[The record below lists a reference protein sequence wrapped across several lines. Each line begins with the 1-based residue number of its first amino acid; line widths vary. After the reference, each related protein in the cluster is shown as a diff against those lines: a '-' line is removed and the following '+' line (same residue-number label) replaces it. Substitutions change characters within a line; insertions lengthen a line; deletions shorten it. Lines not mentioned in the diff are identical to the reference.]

1 MRGVW
6 LPNPTEGQRT
16 PCPHPSEWLLLWRAL
31 LTWPGLWT
39 PHKPLGRWPCTLP
52 GSLLPPLPTCMCGS
66 TRGPCTRPLLFPCSD
81 RWMTRWGRSLET
93 EVAGAG
99 DRHCLGG
106 KCGLWAADL
115 LQSTGL
121 TCNSSCKGCLPLTE
135 LTEPPVVLE
144 THLPPKLNG
153 DAPGIHT
160 PAPVGASVLESKVVL
175 GPLGDWACSLA
186 QRTFRKWVGDLGWVR
201 GPTGPTRDGP
211 GPGLGVTP
219 PLTRPARCLGRAR
232 SAWRQQLTQS
242 RCLGVPAQPVGVG
255 TPDGDLTPSGNQ
267 DSTSTLLPWR
277 ENVGSR
283 LTERPPQPGSLHAG
297 FLSDGALRSR
307 SPSGA
312 ISLSGADHFVC

>member
-31 LTWPGLWT
+31 LTWPGPRT

-52 GSLLPPLPTCMCGS
+52 GSLLPPLPTCM
-66 TRGPCTRPLLFPCSD
+66 RGPCTRPLLFPCSD

-93 EVAGAG
+93 DVAGAG

-121 TCNSSCKGCLPLTE
+121 TCNSSCKGCLHLTE

-160 PAPVGASVLESKVVL
+160 PALVGASVLESKVVL

-201 GPTGPTRDGP
+201 GPTGPTREGP
-211 GPGLGVTP
+211 GPGLGVIP
-219 PLTRPARCLGRAR
+219 PRQVSRPRSLSLETAADSEPVPGGPRPAGQRGDSRR
-232 SAWRQQLTQS
+232 GPDSQWKPGQS
-242 RCLGVPAQPVGVG
+242 RRPCFPGGKMWAPSSPNSRPSLARCTQAFSLPVRCDQKLLGGYF
-255 TPDGDLTPSGNQ
+255 
-267 DSTSTLLPWR
+267 
-277 ENVGSR
+277 
-283 LTERPPQPGSLHAG
+283 SL
-297 FLSDGALRSR
+297 RR
-307 SPSGA
+307 
-312 ISLSGADHFVC
+312 